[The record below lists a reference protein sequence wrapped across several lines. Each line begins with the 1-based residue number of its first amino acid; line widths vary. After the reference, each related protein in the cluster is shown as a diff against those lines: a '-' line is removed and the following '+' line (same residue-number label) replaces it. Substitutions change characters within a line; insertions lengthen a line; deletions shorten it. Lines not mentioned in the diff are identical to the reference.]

1 MAHSVAVLS
10 TENVTHNVVRLT
22 VEKPEGYDY
31 KPGQATDVALDRDDW
46 RDEQRPF
53 TFTSLTDADHLEF
66 TIKVYPDHDGVT
78 EQIGKLK
85 AGDRLLID
93 DPWGAIQYK
102 GPGVFV
108 AGGAG
113 VTPFIAILRDLQRKG
128 EVKDQKLIFS
138 NNTERD
144 IILREEFEAMD
155 GLDCVFTVTDQDDS
169 PLARGLVD
177 RDFLKAHVN
186 DFAQEFYVCGPP
198 KMIEAVTEDLKA
210 LGADPDSV
218 VLEE

>member
-155 GLDCVFTVTDQDDS
+155 GLDCLFTVTDQDDS

-177 RDFLKAHVN
+177 RDFLKTHVN

>member
-155 GLDCVFTVTDQDDS
+155 GLDCLFTVTDQDDS

>member
-1 MAHSVAVLS
+1 M
-10 TENVTHNVVRLT
+10 
-22 VEKPEGYDY
+22 
-31 KPGQATDVALDRDDW
+31 
-46 RDEQRPF
+46 
-53 TFTSLTDADHLEF
+53 
-66 TIKVYPDHDGVT
+66 
-78 EQIGKLK
+78 
-85 AGDRLLID
+85 
-93 DPWGAIQYK
+93 
-102 GPGVFV
+102 
-108 AGGAG
+108 
-113 VTPFIAILRDLQRKG
+113 
-128 EVKDQKLIFS
+128 KDQKLIFS

-155 GLDCVFTVTDQDDS
+155 GLDCLFTVTDQDDS

-177 RDFLKAHVN
+177 RDFLKTHVN